1 MLCSLYIKNAA
12 LISELTI
19 ELNRGLNILS
29 GETGAGKSI
38 IIDSLGFVLGEKA
51 DTALIK
57 HGESLMSV
65 QAVFTLAK
73 NARIEAILEELG
85 IEREELLILKRT
97 LNISGKGEIHINGQ
111 TATAAMLKKLTS
123 ALVDIFGQSEHLSL
137 LKVSNHIGII
147 DGFDKGAV
155 LQKNI
160 VCDLFIKYK
169 NNLREIKSFGS
180 DEGDRQRRLD
190 LLSFQLNEIDDADI
204 APDEEED
211 LTVRRARI
219 INTEKIVTSLSGA
232 LSALTARENDI
243 VDTLS
248 VALSALSAVLPF
260 DGEIEKEYRRLTGL
274 RLELSD
280 AAANLESIQK
290 TYDFSPLEA
299 DKIENRLQLI
309 RGIKRKYGRTLEE
322 IAAFYKNA
330 AAEYERLSDSDE
342 IIKKLKADGE
352 KLKYGL
358 YRASVKLNDLRLK
371 NARALETRILTE
383 LNDLGLQGS
392 RFLAQFEDLPS
403 YETADGFFSSDGL
416 DRVEFLFSANT
427 GEPLR
432 PLSKIISGGEM
443 SRFML
448 AIKNITAQIENM
460 PTMVFDEIDTG
471 ISGKMASAVAMKIAR
486 ISRAYQ
492 CIVVTHQPAIAAMG
506 DSNFLIV
513 KTKSGNKTNTKV
525 EYLAPAQKIKEI
537 ARLIGGRDI
546 SEHALPHAKEM
557 IAWADSYKKT

>member
-19 ELNRGLNILS
+19 EFNKGLNILS

-38 IIDSLGFVLGEKA
+38 IIDSFGFVLGEKS
-51 DTALIK
+51 DTTLIR
-57 HGESLMSV
+57 HGENLMAV
-65 QAVFTLAK
+65 QAVFALAK
-73 NARIEAILEELG
+73 NAKIGAILEEIG
-85 IEREELLILKRT
+85 IEKDELLILKRT
-97 LNISGKGEIHINGQ
+97 LNISGKSEIHINGQ
-111 TATAAMLKKLTS
+111 AATTAMLKKLTL
-123 ALVDIFGQSEHLSL
+123 ALVDIFGQSEHLAL
-137 LKVSNHIGII
+137 LKTSNHIGII
-147 DGFDKGAV
+147 DGFDKQTA

-160 VCDLFIKYK
+160 VGGLFAEYK
-169 NNLREIKSFGS
+169 SNLKQIKSFGS

-204 APDEEED
+204 APDEDDD
-211 LTVRRARI
+211 LTAKRSRI
-219 INTEKIVTSLSGA
+219 INTEKIVTALGGA
-232 LSALTARENDI
+232 LSALTSRENDV

-248 VALSALSAVLPF
+248 AALSALSAVLPF

-274 RLELSD
+274 KLELSD

-309 RGIKRKYGRTLEE
+309 RSIKKKYGKTLDE
-322 IAAFYKNA
+322 IAAFYKKA
-330 AAEYERLSDSDE
+330 AAEYERLSDGE
-342 IIKKLKADGE
+342 QAVQKLKSEGE
-352 KLKYGL
+352 KLKDGL
-358 YRASVKLNDLRLK
+358 YKASVKLNALRRENAK
-371 NARALETRILTE
+371 NLEARILSE
-383 LNDLGLQGS
+383 LNDLGLIGA
-392 RFLAQFEDLPS
+392 RFLVHFEDLPE
-403 YETADGFFSSDGL
+403 YIDADGFFSPDGL
-416 DRVEFLFSANT
+416 DRAEFLFSANT
-427 GEPLR
+427 GEPVR

-471 ISGKMASAVAMKIAR
+471 ISGAMAAAVAMKIAK
-486 ISRAYQ
+486 ISRNYQ

-506 DSNFLIV
+506 DGNFLIV
-513 KTKSGNKTNTKV
+513 KTEAGGKTNTRV
-525 EYLAPAQKIKEI
+525 EYLTPPQKIKEI

-546 SEHALPHAKEM
+546 GEHALPHAEEM
-557 IAWADSYKKT
+557 IAWADNYKK